1 MSVRGV
7 RGATTAVANTA
18 EEITEATQE
27 LIVALVHFN
36 ELTIEEIASAIWTT
50 TRDLTAEFPAK
61 AARQV
66 GWADVPQMCA
76 HEMDVP
82 GALAMCIR
90 VTLHVNTQK
99 AQRDVRH
106 VYLRGATVLRPE
118 YAVDTSAITANN
130 R

>member
-1 MSVRGV
+1 MAVRGV
-7 RGATTAVANTA
+7 RGATTATANTA
-18 EEITEATQE
+18 EEIIEATQE
-27 LIVALVHFN
+27 LIAALVRFN
-36 ELTIEEIASAIWTT
+36 DLNTEEIASAIWTT

-82 GALAMCIR
+82 GTLPMCIR
-90 VTLHVNTQK
+90 VTLHINTQK
-99 AQRDVRH
+99 TQREVRH
-106 VYLRGATVLRPE
+106 VYLHGAAVLRPE
-118 YAVDTSAITANN
+118 YAVDMPEMISDN

>member
-1 MSVRGV
+1 MVVRGV
-7 RGATTAVANTA
+7 RGATTAAANTA
-18 EEITEATQE
+18 EEIIEATQE
-27 LIVALVHFN
+27 LIAALVHFN
-36 ELTIEEIASAIWTT
+36 ELNIEEIASAIWTT

-82 GALAMCIR
+82 GALPMCIR
-90 VTLHVNTQK
+90 VTLHINTEK

-106 VYLRGATVLRPE
+106 VYLHGATVLRPE
-118 YAVDTSAITANN
+118 YAVDTSAITATN

>member
-1 MSVRGV
+1 MGVRGV
-7 RGATTAVANTA
+7 RGATTATANTA
-18 EEITEATQE
+18 EEIIEATQE
-27 LIVALVHFN
+27 LIAALVHFN
-36 ELTIEEIASAIWTT
+36 ELSADEIASAIWTT

-90 VTLHVNTQK
+90 VTLHINTQK
-99 AQRDVRH
+99 AQGEIRH
-106 VYLRGATVLRPE
+106 VYLHGATVLRPE
-118 YAVDTSAITANN
+118 YAVDTSAIAADS

>member
-1 MSVRGV
+1 MVVRGV
-7 RGATTAVANTA
+7 RGATTATANTA
-18 EEITEATQE
+18 EEIIEATQE
-27 LIVALVHFN
+27 LIAALVHYN
-36 ELTIEEIASAIWTT
+36 ALNTEEIASAFWTT
-50 TRDLTAEFPAK
+50 TRDLTAEFPAF

-82 GALAMCIR
+82 GKLGMCIR
-90 VTLHVNTQK
+90 VTLHVNTEKTQ
-99 AQRDVRH
+99 QEIRH

-118 YAVDTSAITANN
+118 YAVDISATAADS

>member
-1 MSVRGV
+1 MAVRGV
-7 RGATTAVANTA
+7 RGATTATANTA
-18 EEITEATQE
+18 EEIIEATQE
-27 LIVALVHFN
+27 LIAALAHFN
-36 ELTIEEIASAIWTT
+36 ELSTDEIASAIWTT

-90 VTLHVNTQK
+90 VTLQVNTEKTQGEI
-99 AQRDVRH
+99 RH
-106 VYLRGATVLRPE
+106 VYLHGATVLRPE
-118 YAVDTSAITANN
+118 YAVDTSATAAN
-130 R
+130 RR

>member
-1 MSVRGV
+1 MAVRGV
-7 RGATTAVANTA
+7 RGATTATANTA
-18 EEITEATQE
+18 EEIIEATQE
-27 LIVALVHFN
+27 LIAALIHFN
-36 ELTIEEIASAIWTT
+36 DLNTDEIASAIWTT

-90 VTLHVNTQK
+90 VTLHVNTPK
-99 AQRDVRH
+99 SQREGRH
-106 VYLRGATVLRPE
+106 VYLHGATVLRPE
-118 YAVDTSAITANN
+118 YAVDTAALSQP
-130 R
+130 

>member
-1 MSVRGV
+1 MVVRGV
-7 RGATTAVANTA
+7 RGATTATANTA
-18 EEITEATQE
+18 EEIIEATQE
-27 LIVALVHFN
+27 LIAALAHFN
-36 ELTIEEIASAIWTT
+36 ELSTDEIASAIWTT

-90 VTLHVNTQK
+90 VTLHVNTEKSQ
-99 AQRDVRH
+99 QEIRH

-118 YAVDTSAITANN
+118 YAVDTSATAAD
-130 R
+130 RR

>member
-1 MSVRGV
+1 MAVRGV
-7 RGATTAVANTA
+7 RGATTATANTA
-18 EEITEATQE
+18 EEIIEATQE
-27 LIVALVHFN
+27 LIAALAHFN
-36 ELTIEEIASAIWTT
+36 ELSTDEIASAIWTT

-90 VTLHVNTQK
+90 VTLHVNTEKTQGEI
-99 AQRDVRH
+99 RH
-106 VYLRGATVLRPE
+106 VYLHGATVLRPE
-118 YAVDTSAITANN
+118 YAVDTSATAAN
-130 R
+130 RR

>member
-27 LIVALVHFN
+27 LIAALVHFN

-82 GALAMCIR
+82 GTLAMCIR
-90 VTLHVNTQK
+90 VTLHINTEK
-99 AQRDVRH
+99 AQRDVHH
-106 VYLRGATVLRPE
+106 VYLHGATVLRPE
-118 YAVDTSAITANN
+118 YAVDTSAITATN

>member
-1 MSVRGV
+1 MAVRGV
-7 RGATTAVANTA
+7 RGATTATANTA
-18 EEITEATQE
+18 EEIIEATQE
-27 LIVALVHFN
+27 LIAALAHFN
-36 ELTIEEIASAIWTT
+36 ELSTDEIASAIWTT

-61 AARQV
+61 AARQI

-90 VTLHVNTQK
+90 VTLHVNTEKSQ
-99 AQRDVRH
+99 QEIRH

-118 YAVDTSAITANN
+118 YAVDTSATAAD
-130 R
+130 RR